1 MKSKIT
7 VVLIF
12 FCSIL
17 SFGQSKTNN
26 YENDIKKSLGQFAQ
40 SIKTKNI
47 NYAVESI
54 YPKFFTIVSK
64 DQMKQILNFTY
75 NNPALDIRIL
85 DFKVNDVENPEK
97 INKDLFSI
105 VNYSTKMNLKVDWNA
120 IPNGQNMKKQI
131 NDGLYKK
138 FGKENITYIPKS
150 DLYLINSKMKACAVS
165 GNGKDWKFVIVE
177 ESYKKQLSN
186 ILPKKILDKF

>member
-1 MKSKIT
+1 MKSKIIG
-7 VVLIF
+7 VLIVF
-12 FCSIL
+12 FSIL
-17 SFGQSKTNN
+17 SFAQSNSNN

-47 NYAVESI
+47 NNAVESI
-54 YPKFFTIVSK
+54 YPKFFSIVSK

-85 DFKVNDVENPEK
+85 DFKVNSVENPEK

-138 FGKENITYIPKS
+138 FGKENVTYIPKS
-150 DLYLINSKMKACAVS
+150 DQYLINSKMKACAVS
-165 GNGKDWKFVIVE
+165 GNGKDWKFIIVE